1 MNTDKASQIITYV
14 SYIITIITE
23 IFNLVNSCLKYKK
36 HKEWKVYKQLIL
48 LISFQLASFIGVC
61 MDLASTVSE
70 LPSSAEK
77 PFQTITSFV
86 YLVFELL

>member
-1 MNTDKASQIITYV
+1 MNIDKAIQVITYI
-14 SYIITIITE
+14 SYVITIITE
-23 IFNLVNSCLKYKK
+23 IFNLVNSCLKYKN
-36 HKEWKVYKQLIL
+36 HKEWKVYKQLII

-77 PFQTITSFV
+77 P
-86 YLVFELL
+86 Y